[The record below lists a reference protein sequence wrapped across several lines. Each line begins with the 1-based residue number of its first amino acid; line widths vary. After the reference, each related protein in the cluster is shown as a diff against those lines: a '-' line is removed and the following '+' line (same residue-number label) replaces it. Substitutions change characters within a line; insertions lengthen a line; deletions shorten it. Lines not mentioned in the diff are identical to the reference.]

1 MRRHELIVWITI
13 GSITADALQ
22 VHHRQGKVLGAE
34 LMAAKGVDVSRIQL
48 WLWRNLLALLL
59 LLLSVQLIPLLP
71 SRKGPENVIPG
82 NGVWRFDL
90 AVNCGGVND
99 ASI

>member
-1 MRRHELIVWITI
+1 MRRHELIVWIAIVTI
-13 GSITADALQ
+13 AADALQ

-34 LMAAKGVDVSRIQL
+34 LMAAKGVGVSRIQL
-48 WLWRNLLALLL
+48 WLWRNLLALL

-90 AVNCGGVND
+90 AVNCGGVDD
-99 ASI
+99 ASIR